1 MQVNAQQVAVLVD
14 RVETLVTDSKE
25 MRSQLE
31 NIRISLAK
39 IETVPAEV
47 AALRAQVETQG
58 KIIDRH
64 NFIIKLCGTVLIACV
79 GLIGWGW
86 REGKS
91 LYAADAAADRRL
103 MQIEFKLGIPQPVA
117 EGGKQ

>member
-1 MQVNAQQVAVLVD
+1 MQVNPQQVAVLVD

-39 IETVPAEV
+39 IEQVPADV
-47 AALRAQVETQG
+47 AALKVQVESQA
-58 KIIDRH
+58 KVIEQH
-64 NFIIKLCGTVLIACV
+64 KFIVKLMGTVLACCV

-91 LYAADAAADRRL
+91 LYSTDAAADRRL
-103 MQIEFKLGIPQPVA
+103 LLIEYKLNIPPPVA
-117 EGGKQ
+117 EGDKQ